1 MSSPSSRRLSAQLPA
16 ADKTVALN
24 PAGESI
30 DSPSRIDHPCQREV
44 PAPGRLCRGE
54 LLLGES
60 AMPNLPSW
68 RANSL
73 GHRSMFPARA
83 VPDRV
88 EDRLI
93 VALDVPSIVEARALV
108 AGLDGVVSF
117 FKIGLWLQFASGFD
131 RLIDELVGI
140 GKNIFLDSKMFDI
153 GESVK
158 QGVAR
163 AAERGVSF
171 VTVHGDADIIKAA
184 ADGKA
189 GSRLRVLVV
198 PVLTSLDANGLRE
211 LGYSDNLAELLA
223 RGARTAWAC
232 GCDGIIASP
241 QDNPDAIR
249 HAADAEGL
257 LVVTPGVRTAG
268 SALDD
273 HKRSGTPAQAIA
285 AGADYLVVG
294 RPIVKSPDPAAAA
307 ARIIDE
313 MRRAA

>member
-1 MSSPSSRRLSAQLPA
+1 ML
-16 ADKTVALN
+16 
-24 PAGESI
+24 
-30 DSPSRIDHPCQREV
+30 
-44 PAPGRLCRGE
+44 
-54 LLLGES
+54 
-60 AMPNLPSW
+60 
-68 RANSL
+68 
-73 GHRSMFPARA
+73 PARA

-93 VALDVPSIVEARALV
+93 VALDVPSIAEARGLV
-108 AGLDGVVSF
+108 ARLDGVVSF

-131 RLIDELVGI
+131 RLIDELVGS

-153 GESVK
+153 GETVR

-163 AAERGVSF
+163 AAARGVSF

-184 ADGKA
+184 AAGKA
-189 GSRLRVLVV
+189 GSKLRVLVV

-211 LGYSDNLAELLA
+211 LGYRDNPAELID
-223 RGARTAWAC
+223 RGAKAAWAC
-232 GCDGIIASP
+232 GCDGIIAAP

-249 HAADAEGL
+249 RAADAEGL
-257 LVVTPGVRTAG
+257 LVVTPGVRPAG

-294 RPIVKSPDPAAAA
+294 RPIVKSADPAAAA
-307 ARIIDE
+307 AEIIAE

>member
-1 MSSPSSRRLSAQLPA
+1 ML
-16 ADKTVALN
+16 
-24 PAGESI
+24 
-30 DSPSRIDHPCQREV
+30 
-44 PAPGRLCRGE
+44 
-54 LLLGES
+54 
-60 AMPNLPSW
+60 
-68 RANSL
+68 
-73 GHRSMFPARA
+73 PARA

-88 EDRLI
+88 EERLI
-93 VALDVPSIVEARALV
+93 VALDVPSIAEARGLV
-108 AGLDGVVSF
+108 AKLDGVVSF

-131 RLIDELVGI
+131 RLIDELAGS

-153 GESVK
+153 GETVK

-171 VTVHGDADIIKAA
+171 VTVHGNADIIKAA

-189 GSRLRVLVV
+189 DSKLRVLVV

-211 LGYSDNLAELLA
+211 LGYSGSLTELIVA
-223 RGARTAWAC
+223 RARTTWTG
-232 GCDGIIASP
+232 GCDGIIAAP

-249 HAADAEGL
+249 RAADAEGL
-257 LVVTPGVRTAG
+257 LVVTPGVRPTG
-268 SALDD
+268 TALDD

-294 RPIVKSPDPAAAA
+294 RPIVKSADPAAAA
-307 ARIIDE
+307 TEIIAE